1 MTNDA
6 IEFNGKSYGL
16 RVLDFGKDW
25 GTNCVAS
32 RNLNALLIDEDGQY
46 TSSEAQS
53 VDEQIF
59 YFIAPAEFRLTDGAL
74 STKILREFQ

>member
-6 IEFNGKSYGL
+6 IEFMGKSYGL
-16 RVLDFGKDW
+16 RVLDFGEDW
-25 GTNCVAS
+25 GTLSVAS
-32 RNLNALLIDEDGQY
+32 HNLNELLIDDAGRY

-59 YFIAPAEFRLTDGAL
+59 YFITPAEFRLSDEVLT
-74 STKILREFQ
+74 TKILREVQ